1 MKGKDIATGRA
12 RAEALDPLHAA
23 RTTRSLPPYY
33 MSSPT
38 HAKYVHSLSRASG
51 SVRRI
56 TERYNI
62 SSRFQR

>member
-1 MKGKDIATGRA
+1 MKGKNIATEHA

-38 HAKYVHSLSRASG
+38 PAKYVHSLSMASG

-56 TERYNI
+56 IDRYNI

>member
-1 MKGKDIATGRA
+1 MKGKNIATGRA
-12 RAEALDPLHAA
+12 RAEELDPLHAA

-38 HAKYVHSLSRASG
+38 HAKYVHSLSMASG

-56 TERYNI
+56 IERYNI
-62 SSRFQR
+62 